1 MHDKDELFCTL
12 PKEYLPPNTA
22 CCAHPTGETL
32 RFCGQFAWLEVGSV
46 KVALS
51 RPTHQPVRRAIR
63 ADAIALASS

>member
-22 CCAHPTGETL
+22 CSAHPTGETL
-32 RFCGQFAWLEVGSV
+32 RFFGQFAWLEVGSV

-51 RPTHQPVRRAIR
+51 RPT
-63 ADAIALASS
+63 SG